1 MGEGVGPDPIPNN
14 DVSAQDGRN
23 TVADDV
29 ADDVATV
36 SEHDVAAQNGQNASH
51 NECVVEAAGGNDD
64 VELDHADDVDSDDN
78 FVEVM
83 EELENVMIVNI
94 DKRPSDN
101 TAECKMWMLSKS

>member
-1 MGEGVGPDPIPNN
+1 MGVGPDPIPNN

-29 ADDVATV
+29 ATV
-36 SEHDVAAQNGQNASH
+36 SEHNVAAQNGQNASH
-51 NECVVEAAGGNDD
+51 DECVVEAAGGNDD
-64 VELDHADDVDSDDN
+64 VELDHADDDSDDN

-94 DKRPSDN
+94 DKCPSDH
-101 TAECKMWMLSKS
+101 TAECKMWMLSKC

>member
-1 MGEGVGPDPIPNN
+1 LGEGVGPDPIPNN

-29 ADDVATV
+29 ATV

-51 NECVVEAAGGNDD
+51 DECVVEAAGGND
-64 VELDHADDVDSDDN
+64 VELDHADDVDSDN

-94 DKRPSDN
+94 DKRPSDH
-101 TAECKMWMLSKS
+101 TAECKMWMLSKC